1 MLGVLKDDKWK
12 RVRSIMSRTF
22 STGKL
27 RRMRPL
33 LQECLNTLINN
44 LENFSESGKESEMKR
59 VFGAFSMEV
68 VITVAF
74 GTKVNALIDE
84 TNPIII
90 NARKLFN
97 KNISPKIFIVLL
109 APKLA
114 KFLKIAV
121 FDKNVTEFF
130 KEFTLQIINE
140 RRKSKNKEKRV
151 DFLQLMLDAIENQNS
166 DYFDEEDDDQKTD
179 DKEDGK
185 YSEQKNIVTSNKSKI
200 YLYLLCFF
208 VNLKFFE
215 TNPQ

>member
-1 MLGVLKDDKWK
+1 
-12 RVRSIMSRTF
+12 MSRTF

-33 LQECLNTLINN
+33 LQECLNTLIDN
-44 LENFSESGKESEMKR
+44 LENISKSGKESEMKR

-68 VITVAF
+68 VIQVAF

-84 TNPIII
+84 TNPIIM
-90 NARKLFN
+90 NARKMFN
-97 KNISPKIFIVLL
+97 KNISPKILIALL
-109 APKLA
+109 VPKLA
-114 KFLKIAV
+114 KLLKINM
-121 FDKNVTEFF
+121 FDKNISEFF
-130 KEFTLQIINE
+130 KEITLQIINE

-151 DFLQLMLDAIENQNS
+151 DFLQLMLDAIENKNS
-166 DYFDEEDDDQKTD
+166 DFFDEEDDDQNID

-185 YSEQKNIVTSNKSKI
+185 YAEQKNIVPPNKSKL
-200 YLYLLCFF
+200 YLCLLCFS